1 MRAGAVGLCRNE
13 SDGPNSRSPSP
24 SEGLFFIPESTM
36 ISPRTAAGE
45 PQPPT
50 LTLTAAFEGIEGS
63 YSHAVLNA
71 YAARRGVVFAPLG
84 CSSYRA
90 VAQAVLSGQADLGL
104 LPIDNA
110 IAGTIREGYDVLA
123 EYELDLLAE
132 ITWRM
137 EHRLL
142 AIPGATLAGLREI
155 DSHPV
160 VLAECGRFLGT
171 LADVRRVPVP
181 DTGVAARDVAAAA
194 DPTRGAIASAEAARR
209 YGLIEL
215 ADTIADHPDNFTRFV
230 LFRAPNAVGPAA
242 EFEPAEDFAVRK
254 TSLMFAVAD
263 APGALG
269 SCLSI
274 LGAHGLNISK
284 LDSKTRLGANAQSS
298 FYADVDGDVRDER
311 FADALR
317 ALREVTVTLH
327 VIGTYDASSA
337 PPRVYRESA
346 IAVDER
352 PAVVPKPDKVAFPK
366 AQRQGEL
373 HVRSRVYVGDVAIGD
388 GNFVIIGG
396 PCSVESRDQIL
407 ATAEA
412 VAAAGGVM
420 LRGGAF
426 KPRTSPYA
434 FQGLGWEGVAL
445 LAEASRASGLPIVS
459 EVMSIDQVE
468 RMAASV
474 DLLQIGARNMQNY
487 DLLKAVGKAQRPVLL
502 KRGMAASIDE
512 LLAAAEYILSEG
524 NPNVILCERGI
535 RTFETA
541 TRNTLDLS
549 AVPVLRERTHLPVL
563 VDPSH
568 GVGVRRWIAPLC
580 RAAKAVGAHG
590 LLLEVHPNP
599 AEAKCDGDQA
609 LTFADFRA
617 IVAELARIPLP
628 A

>member
-1 MRAGAVGLCRNE
+1 
-13 SDGPNSRSPSP
+13 
-24 SEGLFFIPESTM
+24 M
-36 ISPRTAAGE
+36 ISAQPASGE
-45 PQPPT
+45 AQTST

-63 YSHAVLNA
+63 YSHAVLEA
-71 YAARRGVVFAPLG
+71 YAARRGVAFAPLG

-90 VAQAVLSGQADLGL
+90 VAHAVLSGRADLGL

-142 AIPGATLAGLREI
+142 ALPGATLEGLREI

-171 LADVRRVPVP
+171 LTEVRRIPVP
-181 DTGVAARDVAAAA
+181 DTGVAARDVAAAH
-194 DPTRGAIASAEAARR
+194 DLTRGAIASADAARR
-209 YGLIEL
+209 YGLVEL

-230 LFRAPNAVGPAA
+230 LFRAPKAHGPAA
-242 EFEPAEDFAVRK
+242 DFEPATDFAVRK
-254 TSLMFAVAD
+254 TSLVFAVANV
-263 APGALG
+263 PGALG
-269 SCLSI
+269 RCLSI
-274 LGAHGLNISK
+274 LGAQGLNVSK
-284 LDSKTRLGANAQSS
+284 LDSKARLGTSGQSS

-311 FADALR
+311 FAEALR
-317 ALREVTVTLH
+317 ALRDVTVALH
-327 VIGTYDASSA
+327 VVGSYDASNA
-337 PPRVYRESA
+337 PPRLERAPALVVDHAPPVTPQPTRRELKVTRQDESA
-346 IAVDER
+346 
-352 PAVVPKPDKVAFPK
+352 
-366 AQRQGEL
+366 
-373 HVRSRVYVGDVAIGD
+373 RSRVLVRDVVVGDGH
-388 GNFVIIGG
+388 FVVVGG
-396 PCSVESRDQIL
+396 PCSVESREQIV

-445 LAEASRASGLPIVS
+445 LAEASRASGLPTVS

-474 DLLQIGARNMQNY
+474 DLLQIGARNMQNF
-487 DLLKAVGKAQRPVLL
+487 DLLRAVGKTDRPILL

-512 LLAAAEYILSEG
+512 LLSSAEYILSEG

-549 AVPVLRERTHLPVL
+549 AIPVIRERTHLPVF

-599 AEAKCDGDQA
+599 SEAKCDADQA
-609 LTFADFRA
+609 LTFGDFAR
-617 IVAELARIPLP
+617 IMAELAEIPLVH
-628 A
+628 

>member
-1 MRAGAVGLCRNE
+1 
-13 SDGPNSRSPSP
+13 
-24 SEGLFFIPESTM
+24 M
-36 ISPRTAAGE
+36 ISTKPAWGE
-45 PQPPT
+45 QQNAT

-63 YSHAVLNA
+63 YSHAVLEA
-71 YAARRGVVFAPLG
+71 YAARRGVTFDPLG
-84 CSSYRA
+84 CSSYRG
-90 VAQAVLSGQADLGL
+90 VAHAVLSGRADLGL

-110 IAGTIREGYDVLA
+110 IAGTIREGYDALA

-142 AIPGATLAGLREI
+142 ALPGATLEGLHEI

-171 LADVRRVPVP
+171 LPSVRRVPYP
-181 DTGVAARDVAAAA
+181 DTGIAARDVASAG
-194 DPTRGAIASAEAARR
+194 DLTRGVIASADAGRR
-209 YGLIEL
+209 FGLVEL

-230 LFRAPNAVGPAA
+230 LFRAPKAVGPAA
-242 EFEPAEDFAVRK
+242 DFEPANDFAVRK
-254 TSLMFAVAD
+254 TSLLFTVPNIA
-263 APGALG
+263 GALG
-269 SCLSI
+269 QCLMI
-274 LGAHGLNISK
+274 LGAQGLNVSK
-284 LDSKTRLGANAQSS
+284 LDSKARLGATGQWSL
-298 FYADVDGDVRDER
+298 YADVDTDVRDER
-311 FADALR
+311 FAEALR
-317 ALREVTVTLH
+317 ALREVTVALH
-327 VIGTYDASSA
+327 VIGSYDASNAPARAQRAHAVVVDDA
-337 PPRVYRESA
+337 PPVTPKPAKRELKVTRQDESA
-346 IAVDER
+346 HARVLVRD
-352 PAVVPKPDKVAFPK
+352 VV
-366 AQRQGEL
+366 
-373 HVRSRVYVGDVAIGD
+373 VGDGH
-388 GNFVIIGG
+388 FVVIGG
-396 PCSVESRDQIL
+396 PCSVESREQIV

-434 FQGLGWEGVAL
+434 FQGLRWEGVAL
-445 LAEASRASGLPIVS
+445 LAEASRATGLPSVS

-474 DLLQIGARNMQNY
+474 DLLQIGARNMQNF
-487 DLLKAVGKAQRPVLL
+487 DLLKAVGQTDRPILL

-512 LLAAAEYILSEG
+512 LLSAAEYILSEG

-535 RTFETA
+535 RTFETS

-549 AVPVLRERTHLPVL
+549 AIPVLRERTHLPVI

-599 AEAKCDGDQA
+599 AEAKCDADQA
-609 LTFADFRA
+609 LTFGDFAR
-617 IVAELARIPLP
+617 IMAELAEVPLVH
-628 A
+628 